1 MKGLGYPLY
10 VNGKL
15 FQEPVTIS
23 HVPASGLGA
32 DRDPSMGGLGRLS
45 GLGQYVQYYP
55 NFPMGADDA
64 SSEEVS
70 PNVRAVAAMIGT
82 AIVGAGIYHGYKR
95 NNSVGWAIG
104 WGLMAGMF
112 PIITIPIAI
121 AQGFGKPKEMRS
133 NKSRRRRRK
142 RNAHAYHKVKVIP
155 PAWVGK
161 PGSESMAYFTWYRDP
176 SAAHE
181 FALKQKERG
190 AKVLIT
196 PTNEKPPWQKN
207 GRRRRRSR

>member
-32 DRDPSMGGLGRLS
+32 DRDPSMGGLGRVS

-64 SSEEVS
+64 SSEEMS
-70 PNVRAVAAMIGT
+70 PGVRAVAAMIGT

-133 NKSRRRRRK
+133 NSSRRRRRRK
-142 RNAHAYHKVKVIP
+142 TSSRRRTARA
-155 PAWVGK
+155 
-161 PGSESMAYFTWYRDP
+161 
-176 SAAHE
+176 
-181 FALKQKERG
+181 G
-190 AKVLIT
+190 A
-196 PTNEKPPWQKN
+196 
-207 GRRRRRSR
+207 RRRRTRRKS

>member
-55 NFPMGADDA
+55 NFPSMGADEA
-64 SSEEVS
+64 VAPAEEPS
-70 PNVRAVAAMIGT
+70 AGVRAVAALIGT

-95 NNSVGWAIG
+95 NDSVGWALG

-121 AQGFGKPKEMRS
+121 AQGFGKPKQMRS
-133 NKSRRRRRK
+133 NSSRRRRRRK
-142 RNAHAYHKVKVIP
+142 TSSRRRTARA
-155 PAWVGK
+155 
-161 PGSESMAYFTWYRDP
+161 
-176 SAAHE
+176 
-181 FALKQKERG
+181 G
-190 AKVLIT
+190 A
-196 PTNEKPPWQKN
+196 
-207 GRRRRRSR
+207 RRRRTRRKS